1 MFKFLR
7 GLVIWKVMRSNFP
20 IVKRLLFSF
29 AIFTI
34 SLYFFPDWED
44 YFSKRNNLDMLLY
57 TKLTK
62 YLFLIASGLLFLNNI
77 KKLSLLG
84 KKEKERKEDNK
95 TDDVEGKIETH
106 DPDIEVIRSKER
118 LRSKSDIIKEKY
130 KEES

>member
-7 GLVIWKVMRSNFP
+7 GLIIWQVMRNNFQ
-20 IVKRLLFSF
+20 IVKKLLFAF
-29 AIFTI
+29 AIFVI

-44 YFSKRNNLDMLLY
+44 YFTKRNNLDMLLY

-62 YLFLIASGLLFLNNI
+62 YLFLITSGVLFLVNI

-84 KKEKERKEDNK
+84 KKEKERKEDNN
-95 TDDVEGKIETH
+95 TDHEGKIETH
-106 DPDIEVIRSKER
+106 DPDIETIRSKEK
-118 LRSKSDIIKEKY
+118 LRSKSDVIKEKY

>member
-7 GLVIWKVMRSNFP
+7 GLVIWQVMRSNFP
-20 IVKRLLFSF
+20 IVKRLVFSF
-29 AIFTI
+29 AIFAI

-62 YLFLIASGLLFLNNI
+62 YLFLIASGVLFLNNI

-95 TDDVEGKIETH
+95 ADDVEGKVETH
-106 DPDIEVIRSKER
+106 DPDIEAIRSKKKKK
-118 LRSKSDIIKEKY
+118 LKKK
-130 KEES
+130 KLKKK

>member
-1 MFKFLR
+1 
-7 GLVIWKVMRSNFP
+7 MRSNLP
-20 IVKRLLFSF
+20 IVKRLLFLL
-29 AIFTI
+29 AIFVI

-62 YLFLIASGLLFLNNI
+62 YLFLIASGVLFLKNI

-84 KKEKERKEDNK
+84 KKEKERKVDNK
-95 TDDVEGKIETH
+95 TDDIEGKVIETY
-106 DPDIEVIRSKER
+106 DPDIEVIRSKEK